1 MRRFRSNYSRC
12 VPSDGRNKS
21 IREHANVNLIRSRMN
36 IPLEVLLTK
45 FSIEAL
51 VGLGVLV
58 IIKSTYF

>member
-1 MRRFRSNYSRC
+1 MRRFRSNYSRW
-12 VPSDGRNKS
+12 VFSDSRNKS

-45 FSIEAL
+45 FSIEAQ